1 MPEEFKS
8 LSDILAKSPAFKGV
22 RDVVDENRVI
32 DDFYEIFPDL
42 KKVAAPVKID
52 KKGLHIKVDNSV
64 WRNELNLRQ
73 RIIIEKINK
82 YFDKEVVKTI
92 KFVSR

>member
-8 LSDILAKSPAFKGV
+8 LNDILAKSPAFKGV
-22 RDVVDENRVI
+22 RDIVDENRVI
-32 DDFYEIFPDL
+32 DDFFEIFPDL

-52 KKGLHIKVDNSV
+52 KKGLFIKVDNSV

-73 RIIIEKINK
+73 RLIVEKINK

-92 KFVSR
+92 KFISR